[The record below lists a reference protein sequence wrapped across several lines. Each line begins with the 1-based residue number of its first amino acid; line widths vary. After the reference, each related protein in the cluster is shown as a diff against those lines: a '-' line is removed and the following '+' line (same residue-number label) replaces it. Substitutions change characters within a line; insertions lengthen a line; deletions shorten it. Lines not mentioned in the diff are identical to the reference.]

1 MYNDLLTIGK
11 ITIHSYGVMVA
22 IGIIAAYMLAEYR
35 AKKQGLDHEKVFGL
49 VIWCIV
55 FGFLGSKILYFTT
68 ILPQIIEDPSVIIRS
83 LADGWVVY
91 GGIIG
96 GIIGGLLYCR
106 RYKLQTL
113 KFFDIGLTSVALAQG
128 FGRIGC
134 FLAGC
139 CYGVETHSCVAVTF
153 THSDFAPNG
162 IPLVPTQLISSA
174 LDFLLA
180 IFLIL
185 MSRRKKNKPGQCT
198 GLYLICY
205 GIGRFILEFFRGDL
219 IRGNVGKLST
229 SQFISIFIV
238 IAGVVFFIMCTR
250 AKEKMPKIKACIFD
264 LDGTLL
270 YTLDSIAAPTN
281 AALKE
286 YGFDEQPLEAYK
298 TFVGDGY
305 RNCVKRALTAAGDTE
320 LSKEEEVYAFG
331 KRLYDEDPMYEVKP
345 FDGMTEALSRLKE
358 AGIKLAVLTNKPH
371 GSAIAVVEHFF
382 GKETFDFIRGQI
394 DGRPIKPDPKCADDI
409 LEAFNVKP
417 EECGYFG
424 DSNTDMKMG
433 KGAGFLTVGVLWG
446 YRSREELEENHAD
459 IIISEI
465 NKISEVCS
473 WENIQKSV

>member
-1 MYNDLLTIGK
+1 M
-11 ITIHSYGVMVA
+11 
-22 IGIIAAYMLAEYR
+22 
-35 AKKQGLDHEKVFGL
+35 
-49 VIWCIV
+49 
-55 FGFLGSKILYFTT
+55 
-68 ILPQIIEDPSVIIRS
+68 
-83 LADGWVVY
+83 
-91 GGIIG
+91 
-96 GIIGGLLYCR
+96 
-106 RYKLQTL
+106 
-113 KFFDIGLTSVALAQG
+113 
-128 FGRIGC
+128 
-134 FLAGC
+134 
-139 CYGVETHSCVAVTF
+139 
-153 THSDFAPNG
+153 
-162 IPLVPTQLISSA
+162 
-174 LDFLLA
+174 
-180 IFLIL
+180 
-185 MSRRKKNKPGQCT
+185 
-198 GLYLICY
+198 
-205 GIGRFILEFFRGDL
+205 
-219 IRGNVGKLST
+219 
-229 SQFISIFIV
+229 
-238 IAGVVFFIMCTR
+238 
-250 AKEKMPKIKACIFD
+250 
-264 LDGTLL
+264 
-270 YTLDSIAAPTN
+270 
-281 AALKE
+281 
-286 YGFDEQPLEAYK
+286 
-298 TFVGDGY
+298 FVGDGY